1 MVAGFRMDYR
11 LNAKLSL
18 HEGSSDGSELIP
30 LPLPLPLEL
39 LAQPCDLR
47 QLLLALVRT
56 VQIANT
62 KGAEMISGRA
72 MEVTA
77 SLALSNAGRQ
87 TYGGSRLTV
96 RWVRSKPAT
105 AGATARPAPPVS
117 GC

>member
-1 MVAGFRMDYR
+1 MVAGFQTDYR
-11 LNAKLSL
+11 FNAKLSL
-18 HEGSSDGSELIP
+18 HEVSSDGSELI
-30 LPLPLPLEL
+30 PLPLPLEL